1 MWATHNDGKN
11 MQAHGKG
18 FSRGR
23 EERVGL
29 GKSQPGWM
37 TKQEVEV

>member
-1 MWATHNDGKN
+1 MWGTHDGEKV
-11 MQAHGKG
+11 QVRGKG